1 MSALPISYLLH
12 DCSFVVSSTV
22 IPYYFGYIGFPA
34 LTCTFYGELVSFF
47 KKSGWEFVKCSRSL
61 SFYFKLIS
69 NFESKVCLLV
79 DSMLLDHVF
88 LLIHS
93 TNVFLMIGVF
103 NLFAFNKVGFIASIS
118 YLFSFCVVCF
128 LFFFP
133 PLVLI
138 INII

>member
-12 DCSFVVSSTV
+12 DCSFAVSSTV

-34 LTCTFYGELVSFF
+34 LTCTFYGELVNFF
-47 KKSGWEFVKCSRSL
+47 KKSSWEFVKCSRSL
-61 SFYFKLIS
+61 SFYFKLIG

-88 LLIHS
+88 LLIHP

-103 NLFAFNKVGFIASIS
+103 NLFAFNKVGFIASI
-118 YLFSFCVVCF
+118 F
-128 LFFFP
+128 LFIFF
-133 PLVLI
+133 LCCVLSVLFFSTSF
-138 INII
+138 NY